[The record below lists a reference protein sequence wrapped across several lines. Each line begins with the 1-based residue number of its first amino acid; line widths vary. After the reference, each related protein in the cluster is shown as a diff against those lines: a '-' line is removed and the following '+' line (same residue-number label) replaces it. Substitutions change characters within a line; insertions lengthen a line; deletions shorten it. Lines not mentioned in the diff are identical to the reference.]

1 MVSVICVQHNIFSHS
16 VTGGHLLC
24 FKAFIYLFTR
34 EAAAAAAKKKK
45 TKKNKKK
52 QNPKHKL
59 LNTRAFIS
67 LD

>member
-1 MVSVICVQHNIFSHS
+1 MISVICVQHNIFSHS

-24 FKAFIYLFTR
+24 FKAFIYLFTL
-34 EAAAAAAKKKK
+34 EAAAAAKK
-45 TKKNKKK
+45 T
-52 QNPKHKL
+52 PKHKL